1 MALSTFYISSQI
13 VNVDVTGTTKVIMM
27 PSVSTFMN
35 QSILI
40 RDSTGACSATNR
52 IYISTQGIDR
62 IENTLSTCSLTRS
75 YETIRFTT
83 FGVSSWSILQNSPPL
98 PFQPATKWTTLIKP
112 VGNAS
117 FTYNSLTQSLTLST
131 FSFNNSFPGF
141 YGTASFAYISSLATS
156 GSLTYS
162 YSVISQDYPFSCA
175 FERVTT
181 TPPDLSDDFV
191 NINIVFLNRINSS
204 SNESGTRTITWTGQP
219 SGVYITLGTY
229 ASGSRFVW
237 CGFTGLPLSL

>member
-27 PSVSTFMN
+27 PSVSSFMN

-83 FGVSSWSILQNSPPL
+83 FGVSSWSILQNSPPISFLL
-98 PFQPATKWTTLIKP
+98 PTTKWTILIKP
-112 VGNAS
+112 IGTAS
-117 FTYNSLTQSLTLST
+117 FSYNSPTQTLTLST
-131 FSFNNSFPGF
+131 FSFNNSSPL
-141 YGTASFAYISSLATS
+141 GTGAASFAYISSLATS
-156 GSLTYS
+156 GSFTYS
-162 YSVISQDYPFSCA
+162 YSVISQDFGSCA

-181 TPPDLSDDFV
+181 TPPDLGEGF
-191 NINIVFLNRINSS
+191 INFFIPPLFRINT
-204 SNESGTRTITWTGQP
+204 SNIESGTRTITWTGQP
-219 SGVYITLGTY
+219 TGVYITIGTY
-229 ASGSRFVW
+229 ATGFAGVS